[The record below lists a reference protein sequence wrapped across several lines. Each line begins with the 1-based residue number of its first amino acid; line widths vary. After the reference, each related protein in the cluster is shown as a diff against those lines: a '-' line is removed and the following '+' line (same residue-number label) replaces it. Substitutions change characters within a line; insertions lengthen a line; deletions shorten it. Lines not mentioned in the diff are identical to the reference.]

1 MVGLEV
7 WDGAVFEL
15 DFVGRFEDEGE
26 VLLGR
31 EKGAL

>member
-7 WDGAVFEL
+7 GDGAVFEF

-26 VLLGR
+26 ILMGR
-31 EKGAL
+31 GRAL